1 MPRSELGLLPRLHLS
16 QQLPAEEAQR
26 RALQRHELRPER
38 GIKLRG
44 GLRYTHD
51 TGRLSEFSAQLFG
64 ADGTPL
70 ANTVPGDPANFDAT
84 TGLRFSTGTFTGKLG
99 VDFKTAG
106 GNLLYASYSRGYRG
120 KAFNAQAYFSP
131 NELSVAKAET
141 VNAYELGFKT
151 QFAGR
156 RVTLNGAVFYYD
168 YRNQQAL
175 DIDTATNLQTLV
187 NIPKSRVLGGEL
199 ELSARPVDGFR
210 INAGLGLLDTRIRQG
225 TLRGVSLVGNE
236 LPNAPAVS
244 LNAGFDWD
252 VVNRGAGK
260 LTLSIDGSY
269 TAKQYY
275 DLFNT
280 DRIAQ
285 DGYVL
290 VNGRLSYRFG
300 EDRYGVSV
308 WAKNVFNR
316 YYQRYA
322 VDLMDSFGYDY
333 FHLGDPRT
341 YGVTVD
347 TRF

>member
-1 MPRSELGLLPRLHLS
+1 M
-16 QQLPAEEAQR
+16 
-26 RALQRHELRPER
+26 
-38 GIKLRG
+38 
-44 GLRYTHD
+44 
-51 TGRLSEFSAQLFG
+51 
-64 ADGTPL
+64 
-70 ANTVPGDPANFDAT
+70 
-84 TGLRFSTGTFTGKLG
+84 
-99 VDFKTAG
+99 
-106 GNLLYASYSRGYRG
+106 
-120 KAFNAQAYFSP
+120 
-131 NELSVAKAET
+131 
-141 VNAYELGFKT
+141 
-151 QFAGR
+151 
-156 RVTLNGAVFYYD
+156 TLNGAVFYYD